1 MRTVT
6 TLMSLILASAT
17 LGGCAARAGVR
28 VGDTK
33 PASSASKVA
42 ADEQTAKP
50 GSSDEA
56 PAANDETK
64 SETGAEPT
72 AVPANN

>member
-33 PASSASKVA
+33 PASSASKIA
-42 ADEQTAKP
+42 ADDKNAAK

-56 PAANDETK
+56 PAVTDESK
-64 SETGAEPT
+64 PETGAEPT
-72 AVPANN
+72 SVPANN